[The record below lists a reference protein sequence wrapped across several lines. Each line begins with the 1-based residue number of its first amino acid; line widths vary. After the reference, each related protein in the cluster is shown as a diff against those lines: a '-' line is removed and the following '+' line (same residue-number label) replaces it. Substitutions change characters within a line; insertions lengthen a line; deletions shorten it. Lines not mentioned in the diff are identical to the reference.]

1 MDNNLLAKYAKLTVC
16 KGANVQKGQYVVIK
30 APYFAA
36 EFARMCA
43 LEAYKREAS
52 YVECNFFDEQLT
64 RLHYKYASEDELKNL
79 PQWQYDK
86 SKYAIDKGC
95 CYIYITSPIPD
106 VFNDVDA
113 KLLADVN
120 LAVNQKMK
128 PLQYYTTNSVGQ
140 WTIVAYPNV
149 KWAKKLFSDLDE
161 DDANEKLLK
170 AILQAVRVD
179 E

>member
-79 PQWQYDK
+79 PQWQYD
-86 SKYAIDKGC
+86 
-95 CYIYITSPIPD
+95 
-106 VFNDVDA
+106 
-113 KLLADVN
+113 
-120 LAVNQKMK
+120 
-128 PLQYYTTNSVGQ
+128 
-140 WTIVAYPNV
+140 
-149 KWAKKLFSDLDE
+149 
-161 DDANEKLLK
+161 
-170 AILQAVRVD
+170 
-179 E
+179 